1 MPKLLKGRKMSENV
15 INYIFYIIVG
25 VVGWVVK
32 KLDESHKELKAND
45 AEIWRKVAEIEL
57 VAARD
62 YPTRAELKGYFDK
75 LEQNLHNFDQ
85 KLEHLADRLI
95 K

>member
-1 MPKLLKGRKMSENV
+1 MTENALD
-15 INYIFYIIVG
+15 YIFGIALAVMS
-25 VVGWVVK
+25 WFLR

-45 AEIWRKVAEIEL
+45 AAICRKVAEIEL
-57 VAARD
+57 VAARE

-75 LEQNLHNFDQ
+75 LEQKLHDFDQ
-85 KLEHLADRLI
+85 KLEHLSDRLI

>member
-1 MPKLLKGRKMSENV
+1 MTENALDYILGIALAV
-15 INYIFYIIVG
+15 ISWFLR
-25 VVGWVVK
+25 

-45 AEIWRKVAEIEL
+45 EAICRKVAEIEL
-57 VAARD
+57 LSARE

-75 LEQNLHNFDQ
+75 LEQKLHDFDQ
-85 KLEHLADRLI
+85 KLERLSDRSI

>member
-1 MPKLLKGRKMSENV
+1 MTEHALD
-15 INYIFYIIVG
+15 YIFAVALAVIS
-25 VVGWVVK
+25 WFLR

-45 AEIWRKVAEIEL
+45 AAICRKVAEIEL
-57 VAARD
+57 VAARE

-75 LEQNLHNFDQ
+75 LEQNLHDFDQ
-85 KLEHLADRLI
+85 KLERLSDRLI

>member
-1 MPKLLKGRKMSENV
+1 MTEHALD
-15 INYIFYIIVG
+15 YIFGIALAVMS
-25 VVGWVVK
+25 WFLR

-45 AEIWRKVAEIEL
+45 AAICRKVAEIEL
-57 VAARD
+57 VAARE

-85 KLEHLADRLI
+85 KLERLADRLI

>member
-1 MPKLLKGRKMSENV
+1 MTENALD
-15 INYIFYIIVG
+15 YIFGIALAVMS
-25 VVGWVVK
+25 WFLR

-45 AEIWRKVAEIEL
+45 AAICRKVAEIEL
-57 VAARD
+57 VAARE

-75 LEQNLHNFDQ
+75 LEQNLHDFDK
-85 KLEHLADRLI
+85 KLERLSDRLI

>member
-1 MPKLLKGRKMSENV
+1 MTEHALD
-15 INYIFYIIVG
+15 YIFGIALAVMS
-25 VVGWVVK
+25 WFLR

-45 AEIWRKVAEIEL
+45 AAICRKVAEIEL
-57 VAARD
+57 VAARE

-75 LEQNLHNFDQ
+75 LEQNLHDFDK
-85 KLEHLADRLI
+85 KLERLSDRLI

>member
-1 MPKLLKGRKMSENV
+1 MTENALD
-15 INYIFYIIVG
+15 YIFGIALAVMS
-25 VVGWVVK
+25 WFLR

-45 AEIWRKVAEIEL
+45 AAIWRKVAEVEL

-75 LEQNLHNFDQ
+75 LEQKLHDFDQ

>member
-1 MPKLLKGRKMSENV
+1 MTENALD
-15 INYIFYIIVG
+15 YIFGIALAVMS
-25 VVGWVVK
+25 WFLR

-45 AEIWRKVAEIEL
+45 AAICRKVAEIEL
-57 VAARD
+57 VAARE

-85 KLEHLADRLI
+85 KLERLSDRLI

>member
-1 MPKLLKGRKMSENV
+1 MTEHALD
-15 INYIFYIIVG
+15 YIFG
-25 VVGWVVK
+25 VALAVISWFLR

-45 AEIWRKVAEIEL
+45 AAIWKKVAEIEL
-57 VAARD
+57 VAVRD

-75 LEQNLHNFDQ
+75 IERNLHNFDQ

>member
-1 MPKLLKGRKMSENV
+1 MTENALD
-15 INYIFYIIVG
+15 YIFGIALAVMS
-25 VVGWVVK
+25 WFLR

-45 AEIWRKVAEIEL
+45 AAICRKVAEIEL
-57 VAARD
+57 AAARE

-75 LEQNLHNFDQ
+75 LEQNLHDFDQ
-85 KLEHLADRLI
+85 KLERLSNRLI

>member
-1 MPKLLKGRKMSENV
+1 MTEHALD
-15 INYIFYIIVG
+15 YIFG
-25 VVGWVVK
+25 VALAVMSWFLR

-45 AEIWRKVAEIEL
+45 AAICRKVAEIEL
-57 VAARD
+57 VAARE

-85 KLEHLADRLI
+85 KLERLSDRLI

>member
-1 MPKLLKGRKMSENV
+1 MSEHALD
-15 INYIFYIIVG
+15 YIFGIALAVIS
-25 VVGWVVK
+25 WFIR

-45 AEIWRKVAEIEL
+45 AAICKKVAEIEL
-57 VAARD
+57 VAARE
-62 YPTRAELKGYFDK
+62 YPTRAELKGYFDR

-85 KLEHLADRLI
+85 KLEHLADRLT

>member
-1 MPKLLKGRKMSENV
+1 MSEHALDYVFGIILAV
-15 INYIFYIIVG
+15 I
-25 VVGWVVK
+25 GWFVR

-45 AEIWRKVAEIEL
+45 AAICRKVAEIEL
-57 VAARD
+57 VAARE

-85 KLEHLADRLI
+85 KLERLSDRLI

>member
-1 MPKLLKGRKMSENV
+1 MTENALD
-15 INYIFYIIVG
+15 YIFGIALAVMS
-25 VVGWVVK
+25 WFLR

-45 AEIWRKVAEIEL
+45 AAIWRKVAEIEL
-57 VAARD
+57 VAARE
-62 YPTRAELKGYFDK
+62 YPTRAELKVYFDK
-75 LEQNLHNFDQ
+75 LEQKLHDFDQ

>member
-1 MPKLLKGRKMSENV
+1 MTENALD
-15 INYIFYIIVG
+15 YIFGIALAVIS
-25 VVGWVVK
+25 WFLR

-45 AEIWRKVAEIEL
+45 SAICRKVAEIEL
-57 VAARD
+57 VSARE

-75 LEQNLHNFDQ
+75 LEQKLHDFDQ
-85 KLEHLADRLI
+85 KLERLSDRLI

>member
-15 INYIFYIIVG
+15 IDYIFYIVVG
-25 VVGWVVK
+25 VIGWVVK
-32 KLDESHKELKAND
+32 KLDDSHKDLKASD
-45 AEIWRKVAEIEL
+45 AAICKKVAEIEL
-57 VAARD
+57 VAARE

-85 KLEHLADRLI
+85 KLERLSDRLI

>member
-1 MPKLLKGRKMSENV
+1 MTEYALD
-15 INYIFYIIVG
+15 YIFGIALAVIS
-25 VVGWVVK
+25 WFLR

-45 AEIWRKVAEIEL
+45 AAICRKVAEIEL
-57 VAARD
+57 VAARE

>member
-1 MPKLLKGRKMSENV
+1 MPKLLKGHKMSENV
-15 INYIFYIIVG
+15 IDYIFYIVVG
-25 VVGWVVK
+25 VIGWVVK
-32 KLDESHKELKAND
+32 KLDDSHKDLKSSD
-45 AEIWRKVAEIEL
+45 AAICRKVAEIEL
-57 VAARD
+57 VAARE
-62 YPTRAELKGYFDK
+62 YATRAELKGYFDR

>member
-1 MPKLLKGRKMSENV
+1 MTEYALD
-15 INYIFYIIVG
+15 YIFGIAIAVIS
-25 VVGWVVK
+25 WFLR

-45 AEIWRKVAEIEL
+45 AAICRKVAEIEL
-57 VAARD
+57 VAARE

-75 LEQNLHNFDQ
+75 LEQKLHDFDQ

>member
-1 MPKLLKGRKMSENV
+1 MTENALD
-15 INYIFYIIVG
+15 YIFGIALAVMS
-25 VVGWVVK
+25 WFLR

-45 AEIWRKVAEIEL
+45 AAICRKVAEIEL
-57 VAARD
+57 VTARE

-75 LEQNLHNFDQ
+75 LEQNLHDFDK
-85 KLEHLADRLI
+85 KLERLSDRLI

>member
-1 MPKLLKGRKMSENV
+1 MPRSRDRTMTEHALH
-15 INYIFYIIVG
+15 YIFGIAIAVIS
-25 VVGWVVK
+25 WFLR

-45 AEIWRKVAEIEL
+45 AAICRKVAEIEL
-57 VAARD
+57 VAARE

-75 LEQNLHNFDQ
+75 LEQKLHDFDQ
-85 KLEHLADRLI
+85 KLERLSDRLI

>member
-1 MPKLLKGRKMSENV
+1 MPKLLKGHKMSENV
-15 INYIFYIIVG
+15 IDYIFYIVVG
-25 VVGWVVK
+25 VIGWVVK
-32 KLDESHKELKAND
+32 KLDDSHKDLKASD
-45 AEIWRKVAEIEL
+45 AAICKKVAEIEL
-57 VAARD
+57 VSARE

-85 KLEHLADRLI
+85 KLERLSDRLI

>member
-1 MPKLLKGRKMSENV
+1 MTEQALD
-15 INYIFYIIVG
+15 YIFG
-25 VVGWVVK
+25 VALAVMSWFLR

-45 AEIWRKVAEIEL
+45 AAICHKVAEIEL
-57 VAARD
+57 VAARE

-75 LEQNLHNFDQ
+75 LEQNLHDFDQ
-85 KLEHLADRLI
+85 KLERLSDRLI

>member
-1 MPKLLKGRKMSENV
+1 MKVGKMAGKV
-15 INYIFYIIVG
+15 LIC
-25 VVGWVVK
+25 
-32 KLDESHKELKAND
+32 DDD
-45 AEIWRKVAEIEL
+45 AAICKKVAEIEL
-57 VAARD
+57 VAARE

-85 KLEHLADRLI
+85 KLERLSDRLI

>member
-1 MPKLLKGRKMSENV
+1 MPRSRGRTMTEHALD
-15 INYIFYIIVG
+15 YIFGIALAVMS
-25 VVGWVVK
+25 WFLR

-45 AEIWRKVAEIEL
+45 AAICRKVAEIEL
-57 VAARD
+57 VAARE

-75 LEQNLHNFDQ
+75 LEQNLHDFDK
-85 KLEHLADRLI
+85 KLERLSDRLI

>member
-1 MPKLLKGRKMSENV
+1 MTEHALD
-15 INYIFYIIVG
+15 YIFGIAIAVIS
-25 VVGWVVK
+25 WFLR

-45 AEIWRKVAEIEL
+45 AAICRKVAEIEL
-57 VAARD
+57 VAARE

-75 LEQNLHNFDQ
+75 LEQKLHDFDQ
-85 KLEHLADRLI
+85 KLERLSDRLI

>member
-1 MPKLLKGRKMSENV
+1 MTEHALD
-15 INYIFYIIVG
+15 YIFGIALAVMS
-25 VVGWVVK
+25 WFLR

-45 AEIWRKVAEIEL
+45 AAICRKVAEIEL
-57 VAARD
+57 VAARE

-85 KLEHLADRLI
+85 KLERLSDRLI

>member
-1 MPKLLKGRKMSENV
+1 MPRSRDRTMTEHALD
-15 INYIFYIIVG
+15 YIFGIALAVMS
-25 VVGWVVK
+25 WFLR

-45 AEIWRKVAEIEL
+45 AAICRKVAEIEL
-57 VAARD
+57 VAARE

-85 KLEHLADRLI
+85 KLERLSDRLI

>member
-1 MPKLLKGRKMSENV
+1 MTENALD
-15 INYIFYIIVG
+15 YIFG
-25 VVGWVVK
+25 VALAVISWFLR

-45 AEIWRKVAEIEL
+45 AAICRKVAEIEL
-57 VAARD
+57 VAARE

-85 KLEHLADRLI
+85 KLERLSDRLI

>member
-1 MPKLLKGRKMSENV
+1 MTEQAL
-15 INYIFYIIVG
+15 NYIFG
-25 VVGWVVK
+25 VALAVISWFLR

-45 AEIWRKVAEIEL
+45 AAICRKVAEIEL
-57 VAARD
+57 VAARE

-75 LEQNLHNFDQ
+75 LEQKLHDFDQ
-85 KLEHLADRLI
+85 KLERLSDRLI

>member
-1 MPKLLKGRKMSENV
+1 MTEYALD
-15 INYIFYIIVG
+15 YIFGIALAVIS
-25 VVGWVVK
+25 WFLR

-45 AEIWRKVAEIEL
+45 AAICRKVAEIEL
-57 VAARD
+57 VAARE

-75 LEQNLHNFDQ
+75 LEQNLHDFDK
-85 KLEHLADRLI
+85 KLERLSDRLI

>member
-1 MPKLLKGRKMSENV
+1 MTENALD
-15 INYIFYIIVG
+15 YIFGIALAVIS
-25 VVGWVVK
+25 WFLR

-45 AEIWRKVAEIEL
+45 AAICRKVAEIEL
-57 VAARD
+57 VAARE

-75 LEQNLHNFDQ
+75 LEQNLHDFDK
-85 KLEHLADRLI
+85 KLERLSDRLI

>member
-1 MPKLLKGRKMSENV
+1 MPRSRDRTMTEHALD
-15 INYIFYIIVG
+15 YIFGIAIAVMS
-25 VVGWVVK
+25 WFLR
-32 KLDESHKELKAND
+32 KLDESHKDLKSSD
-45 AEIWRKVAEIEL
+45 AAICKKVAEIEL
-57 VAARD
+57 VAARE

-85 KLEHLADRLI
+85 KLERLSDRLI